1 MAQVVECLPGKDEI
15 LSSNSSTGK
24 KKKPQKNKNKNKNQT
39 KNKRNIQNLRDFRS

>member
-24 KKKPQKNKNKNKNQT
+24 KKIMCRKIDATGDHHIK
-39 KNKRNIQNLRDFRS
+39 